1 MLTFEDHQIQPSSIP
16 PPSEPPTTTTAMP
29 LDTSTDTYN
38 PPTSDADPY
47 SSPTAYSI
55 SNPPPLPAHI
65 DIATLPHALPFFG
78 PLTGYTNSNLQHII
92 QNRYVYTSQAIG
104 RSLSEKEMT
113 ALAYYT
119 AKGHAIA
126 SYGPTIGLSAG
137 LYRTW
142 ATRNEFRW
150 PFYGKLLSEEAG
162 TGFWD
167 GAAMRVGG
175 KEILQGVS
183 TQAKTNILHVL
194 RGMAYVSLGILF
206 VPMMVSAYGATVSAV
221 GEIKDERLHA
231 VTEELRVVANKE
243 MRDRRASMQE
253 RRGDPTGQGKKSAG
267 EVWRERRER
276 LEGKSSPKS
285 LPDDDDD
292 MSPTGGA
299 MMDYSGIAEEQRRL
313 SGAGEMGGV
322 LSDTQMRTQEVRA
335 QPEKKKSPTENRA
348 SAVQRERVSRQ
359 PKTFDDDYDDAS
371 PTGGRGAMDDGD
383 ASGGSVWER
392 IRQQQASSGSSAP
405 TQSRRRRGAMRQE
418 QQEDSTAGDSFSFS
432 SSEEERNYAKDEAQR
447 EFDERVEEERRGGDF
462 GSGSEKRW

>member
-1 MLTFEDHQIQPSSIP
+1 
-16 PPSEPPTTTTAMP
+16 MP

-113 ALAYYT
+113 ALAYHT

-150 PFYGKLLSEEAG
+150 PFYGKLMSEEAG

-167 GAAMRVGG
+167 GVAMRVGE

-183 TQAKTNILHVL
+183 TQSKATILHVL
-194 RGMAYVSLGILF
+194 RGTAYVSLGILF
-206 VPMMVSAYGATVSAV
+206 VPMIVSAYGATVSAV

-231 VTEELRVVANKE
+231 VTEELRMVANKE
-243 MRDRRASMQE
+243 MRERRASMQE

-285 LPDDDDD
+285 LPDDDD

-299 MMDYSGIAEEQRRL
+299 MMDDGGVAEEQGRL

-335 QPEKKKSPTENRA
+335 QPEKGKSPTENRA
-348 SAVQRERVSRQ
+348 STFQMEKVSRQ

-371 PTGGRGAMDDGD
+371 PTGGRGAMDDDG
-383 ASGGSVWER
+383 AGGFGGGSVWER
-392 IRQQQASSGSSAP
+392 IRQQQASSGSSAT
-405 TQSRRRRGAMRQE
+405 TQSRGRRGGIRQE
-418 QQEDSTAGDSFSFS
+418 QQEGSTTGDSFSFS
-432 SSEEERNYAKDEAQR
+432 RSEEERNYAKDEAQR
-447 EFDERVEEERRGGDF
+447 EFDERVEKERRGGDF
-462 GSGSEKRW
+462 SSGSEKRW